1 MFGLEESRH
10 YYVCQHYVRMN
21 MGINGLSKLV
31 SNELK
36 RPLLNGDVFIFFGKH
51 RQMVKLLCW
60 DGDGFLLYQ
69 KRLEKGTFELPRFR
83 PDLKAAE
90 MPYRT
95 LSAIMRGVSLKSV
108 RYRSRLRIEILQ
120 FYNRL
125 IINKINYYC
134 PLNLDI
140 LAHVFA

>member
-120 FYNRL
+120 FYNRP

>member
-1 MFGLEESRH
+1 MFGLEDSRR
-10 YYVCQHYVRMN
+10 YYVCQRYVRMN
-21 MGINGLSKLV
+21 MGINGLSKIV

-36 RPLLNGDVFIFFGKH
+36 RPLLNGDVFIFFGKNL
-51 RQMVKLLCW
+51 QMVKLLCW

-83 PDLKAAE
+83 PDQKAAE

-108 RYRSRLRIEILQ
+108 RYRKRLRIGNSAILQ
-120 FYNRL
+120 TSDYQ
-125 IINKINYYC
+125 
-134 PLNLDI
+134 
-140 LAHVFA
+140 

>member
-1 MFGLEESRH
+1 MFGLEDSRR
-10 YYVCQHYVRMN
+10 YYVCQRYVRMN
-21 MGINGLSKLV
+21 LGINGLSRMV

-36 RPLLNGDVFIFFGKH
+36 QPVLSGDVFIFFGKR

-69 KRLEKGTFELPRFR
+69 KRLEKGTFELPMF
-83 PDLKAAE
+83 KAGQKALE

-108 RYRSRLRIEILQ
+108 RYRSRLRIGKLEILQ
-120 FYNRL
+120 PPDYQ
-125 IINKINYYC
+125 
-134 PLNLDI
+134 
-140 LAHVFA
+140 

>member
-1 MFGLEESRH
+1 MFGLEDSRR
-10 YYVCQHYVRMN
+10 YYVCQYYVRMN
-21 MGINGLSKLV
+21 MGINGLSKIV

-36 RPLLNGDVFIFFGKH
+36 QPLLGGDVFIFFGKS

-69 KRLEKGTFELPRFR
+69 KRLEKGTFEPPRFK
-83 PDLKAAE
+83 PGQKAVE

-108 RYRSRLRIEILQ
+108 RYRNRLRIGNPPVLQ
-120 FYNRL
+120 RSD
-125 IINKINYYC
+125 C
-134 PLNLDI
+134 Q
-140 LAHVFA
+140 

>member
-1 MFGLEESRH
+1 MFGLEDSRR
-10 YYVCQHYVRMN
+10 YYVCQRYVRMN
-21 MGINGLSKLV
+21 MGINGLSRIV

-36 RPLLNGDVFIFFGKH
+36 HPLLNGDVFIIFGKS

-108 RYRSRLRIEILQ
+108 RYRSRLRIGNISNIQ
-120 FYNRL
+120 PSDYQ
-125 IINKINYYC
+125 
-134 PLNLDI
+134 
-140 LAHVFA
+140 

>member
-1 MFGLEESRH
+1 MFGLEDSRR
-10 YYVCQHYVRMN
+10 YYVCQRYVRMN
-21 MGINGLSKLV
+21 MGINGLSKIV

-36 RPLLNGDVFIFFGKH
+36 RPLLNGDVFIFFGKS

-60 DGDGFLLYQ
+60 DGDGFLLDQ

-90 MPYRT
+90 LPYRT

-108 RYRSRLRIEILQ
+108 RYRNRLRIGNSANLQ
-120 FYNRL
+120 SS
-125 IINKINYYC
+125 NYQ
-134 PLNLDI
+134 
-140 LAHVFA
+140 

>member
-1 MFGLEESRH
+1 MFGLEDSRR
-10 YYVCQHYVRMN
+10 YYVCQRYVRMN
-21 MGINGLSKLV
+21 MGINGLSKIV

-36 RPLLNGDVFIFFGKH
+36 RPLLNGDVFIFFGKK
-51 RQMVKLLCW
+51 RQMVKFLCW

-108 RYRSRLRIEILQ
+108 RYRSRLRIGNSSILQ
-120 FYNRL
+120 QSDYQ
-125 IINKINYYC
+125 
-134 PLNLDI
+134 
-140 LAHVFA
+140 

>member
-1 MFGLEESRH
+1 MFGLEDSRR

-21 MGINGLSKLV
+21 LGINGLTRLV
-31 SNELK
+31 SNELN
-36 RPLLNGDVFIFFGKH
+36 RPPLGGDVFIFFGKS

-69 KRLEKGTFELPRFR
+69 KRLERGTFELPRFK
-83 PDLKAAE
+83 PDQKAAE

-108 RYRSRLRIEILQ
+108 RYRDRLRIDNSVQI
-120 FYNRL
+120 
-125 IINKINYYC
+125 
-134 PLNLDI
+134 
-140 LAHVFA
+140 

>member
-1 MFGLEESRH
+1 MFGLEDSRR
-10 YYVCQHYVRMN
+10 YYVCQRYMMTN
-21 MGINGLSKLV
+21 MGINGLSSIV

-36 RPLLNGDVFIFFGKH
+36 RPLLNGDVFIFFGKS

-83 PDLKAAE
+83 AGLKAAE

-108 RYRSRLRIEILQ
+108 RYRDRLRIG
-120 FYNRL
+120 NPR
-125 IINKINYYC
+125 
-134 PLNLDI
+134 
-140 LAHVFA
+140 VFTTV

>member
-1 MFGLEESRH
+1 MFGLEDSRR
-10 YYVCQHYVRMN
+10 YYVCQRYVRMN
-21 MGINGLSKLV
+21 MGINGLSRMV

-36 RPLLNGDVFIFFGKH
+36 QLVLSGDVFIFFGKS

-69 KRLEKGTFELPRFR
+69 KRLEKGTFELPLFK
-83 PDLKAAE
+83 PGQKATE

-108 RYRSRLRIEILQ
+108 RYRSRLRIGKSKFTQPPEYQ
-120 FYNRL
+120 
-125 IINKINYYC
+125 
-134 PLNLDI
+134 
-140 LAHVFA
+140 